1 MQCNKR
7 RQWTALQT
15 SEPWCIV
22 SDFIAAAFLCCK
34 TSQVCTCSAA
44 HNTHC
49 STSMQ
54 AVNPNGLQ
62 IGWDRLGSGWNWGD
76 KPGLGLL
83 PTFTISVFE
92 RFLVGN
98 LNLLRVFKKGVVF
111 QSLIVN
117 CWKLMDKSG
126 DAEIWHP
133 RHNSNP
139 VGGPK
144 GVEGVSHLD
153 ARRNRGQRLTIVCK
167 SNSQAQNG
175 FANICK
181 LILSNFMLRPFVLA
195 SSISLSCLFL
205 RINGK
210 PSHAVITTTAL
221 WVGGMWF
228 LKSPR
233 TVCIDYS
240 KGCCCGNIHIK
251 RALHGAFKSQVG
263 SAAIAFA
270 HIRTHACTRI
280 YVWASNAYKS
290 ASV

>member
-22 SDFIAAAFLCCK
+22 SDFIAAALLCCK
-34 TSQVCTCSAA
+34 TSQVCTLLNFNASSESKRTADWVR
-44 HNTHC
+44 
-49 STSMQ
+49 Q
-54 AVNPNGLQ
+54 AWIGLKLGGQ
-62 IGWDRLGSGWNWGD
+62 AWIGVVANLHHFSFW
-76 KPGLGLL
+76 K
-83 PTFTISVFE
+83 VFSWQPE
-92 RFLVGN
+92 PAY
-98 LNLLRVFKKGVVF
+98 RVFKKGVVF

-195 SSISLSCLFL
+195 SSISLLFIPANQRETVTCCDHNNYSL
-205 RINGK
+205 SRRN
-210 PSHAVITTTAL
+210 VI
-221 WVGGMWF
+221 F
-228 LKSPR
+228 KISQN
-233 TVCIDYS
+233 S
-240 KGCCCGNIHIK
+240 
-251 RALHGAFKSQVG
+251 LH
-263 SAAIAFA
+263 
-270 HIRTHACTRI
+270 RL
-280 YVWASNAYKS
+280 
-290 ASV
+290 

>member
-1 MQCNKR
+1 MLGNLTCGLDWPSLSPPPLQCNAINGANELRCKPVNLG
-7 RQWTALQT
+7 ALYQILL
-15 SEPWCIV
+15 PLHFYVAKPLKC
-22 SDFIAAAFLCCK
+22 A
-34 TSQVCTCSAA
+34 
-44 HNTHC
+44 HC

-195 SSISLSCLFL
+195 SSISLLFIPANQRETVTCCDHNNYSL
-205 RINGK
+205 SRRN
-210 PSHAVITTTAL
+210 VI
-221 WVGGMWF
+221 F
-228 LKSPR
+228 KISQN
-233 TVCIDYS
+233 S
-240 KGCCCGNIHIK
+240 
-251 RALHGAFKSQVG
+251 LH
-263 SAAIAFA
+263 
-270 HIRTHACTRI
+270 RL
-280 YVWASNAYKS
+280 
-290 ASV
+290 